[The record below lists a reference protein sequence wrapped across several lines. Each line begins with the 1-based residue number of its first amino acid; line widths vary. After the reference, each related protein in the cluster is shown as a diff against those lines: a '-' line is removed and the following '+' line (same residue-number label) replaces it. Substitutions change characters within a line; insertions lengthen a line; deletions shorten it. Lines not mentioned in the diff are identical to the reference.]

1 MNRKLRRTS
10 ASGRAGPARKRPDP
24 GFLDGFL
31 AHGWQLLAEGRDEEA
46 MEIAARAVQL
56 QQSNESK
63 ALFVQCVKSW
73 SYFPGAEK
81 IRDVLALALRE
92 SWGKASDLIGLTRG
106 LLDRD
111 AVIGPALR
119 RASDAWP
126 RRLPLAELLGAP
138 GLAAIANDPLLLAL
152 LESTAIAGVALERLL
167 TSTRAGLL
175 DMTENVEVGVDD
187 NALIA
192 ACAIARQCFIT
203 EYVFDLTDG
212 ERMRVEAL
220 RNRIEAAAASG
231 GETRPFDLAVIAAY
245 SRLDSLA
252 GREAVLKRSWPKPVD
267 AVLHQQVREP
277 GEERRQ
283 RDSIPVLTPVA
294 EGTSRRVREQYED
307 NPYPRWF
314 GLPPGSQAVSL
325 DDMVKMA
332 FPFGNYYPT
341 GKADGFD
348 LLVAG
353 CGTGQAAILF
363 ARDFRD
369 ARTLAIDLSLTSL
382 GYAKHKTRALGIKA
396 IDYAQADILEL
407 GGIGRTFDAISAIG
421 VLHHLADPEQGWRVL
436 LSLLRPQGII
446 HIGLYSKAARRH
458 LIAAQAWLA
467 ARGYTASID
476 DIRRAR
482 QDLAAANEPGFD
494 DVATYADFYT
504 MSGCRDLLFHIQ
516 NHEFDIPRIQAFL
529 SANGLQFLGFQV
541 DDGVRGKFWQHFG
554 REHEAD
560 LMRWQ
565 AFESEN
571 PDTFKGMYQFYVQ
584 KAGGREERHR

>member
-1 MNRKLRRTS
+1 MNRKLRRAS
-10 ASGRAGPARKRPDP
+10 ASGRAGPARKGPEP

-56 QQSNESK
+56 QKTDESK

-92 SWGKASDLIGLTRG
+92 SWGKPSDLIGLTRG
-106 LLDRD
+106 VLDRD

-126 RRLPLAELLGAP
+126 RRLVLAELLGAP
-138 GLAAIANDPLLLAL
+138 GLAAIANDPLLLGL

-167 TSTRAGLL
+167 TSVRAGLL
-175 DMTENVEVGVDD
+175 DVAENDD
-187 NALIA
+187 VNVSAEDLVA

-203 EYVFDLTDG
+203 EYVFDLPDG
-212 ERMRVEAL
+212 EGLRADAL
-220 RNRIEAAAASG
+220 RLRIEAAAASG
-231 GETRPFDLAVIAAY
+231 GVIRPFDLAVLAAFR
-245 SRLDSLA
+245 SLDSVA
-252 GREAVLKRSWPKPVD
+252 GREAVLERSWPKPVD
-267 AVLHQQVREP
+267 AVLDQQVREP
-277 GEERRQ
+277 AEERRQ
-283 RDSIPVLTPVA
+283 RGSITALTPIA
-294 EGTSRRVREQYED
+294 EGASQRVREQYED

-314 GLPPGSQAVSL
+314 GLPPGSPTVSL
-325 DDMVKMA
+325 DDMVRMA
-332 FPFGNYYPT
+332 FPFCSYRPS
-341 GKADGFD
+341 GKAGGFD

-369 ARTLAIDLSLTSL
+369 AKTLAVDLSLTSL
-382 GYAKHKTRALGIKA
+382 GYAKHKTRALGIA
-396 IDYAQADILEL
+396 GIDYAQADILEL

-436 LSLLRPQGII
+436 LSLLRPQGVI

-467 ARGYTASID
+467 ARYTASAG

-482 QDLAAANEPGFD
+482 QDLAVANEPSFD

-529 SANGLQFLGFQV
+529 AANGLQFLGFQV
-541 DDGVRGKFWQHFG
+541 DDAARGKFWQRFG
-554 REHEAD
+554 RDREAD
-560 LMRWQ
+560 MMLWHN
-565 AFESEN
+565 FEMEN
-571 PDTFKGMYQFYVQ
+571 PDSFKGMYQFYAQ
-584 KAGGREERHR
+584 KI